1 MKKFKLYSIVLLLA
15 SGLSANDSQLSY
27 AAMMGD
33 LSVVKSL
40 TNGDIRDSQGRTPLY
55 VASCYGHKDIVDF
68 LLEKRS
74 YDINAVDS
82 SGVSA
87 LMCAIWNNQDEMA
100 KYLIKKGADINIKN
114 KWGNTALKQA
124 RFKGLKEIEGM
135 LVMKGALE

>member
-1 MKKFKLYSIVLLLA
+1 MKKFKLYSLILLLT
-15 SGLSANDSQLSY
+15 SSLSASESQLSY

-33 LSVVKSL
+33 LTVVKSL

-55 VASCYGHKDIVDF
+55 MASCYGHKDIVEY
-68 LLEKRS
+68 LLEKRG
-74 YDINAVDS
+74 YDINAVDL

-100 KYLIKKGADINIKN
+100 KYLIKKGADLNIKN

-124 RFKGLKEIEGM
+124 RFKSLKEIEGM
-135 LVMKGALE
+135 LIMKGALE